1 MFRKIAL
8 LTFVLSA
15 QLSPAQKID
24 EIYNQKI
31 KEYTTDPRFLPPSVL
46 NLIDDPKV
54 PSPRKHFGEIIGAP
68 GIMHH
73 TSEIYAYYKKLAET
87 SPYVKV
93 EQVGVSEEGRPIQLV
108 IVGNDEAMK
117 RLDHYKKQIALLAD
131 PRKIGPQDVSAIIN
145 DSKPIYYLNAG
156 LHSPEM
162 GSPETTMELV
172 YRLSPTRLLK

>member
-1 MFRKIAL
+1 MRPFAKTAL
-8 LTFVLSA
+8 ILSVLSA
-15 QLSPAQKID
+15 QLSQAQKID
-24 EIYNQKI
+24 ELYNQKI
-31 KEYTTDPRFLPPSVL
+31 KEYTTDPRFLPVSVL

-68 GIMHH
+68 GVMHH
-73 TSEIYAYYKKLAET
+73 TAEIYAYYQKLSQT

-108 IVGNDEAMK
+108 IVGNEETLK
-117 RLDHYKKQIALLAD
+117 RLDHYKNQLSLLAD
-131 PRKIGPQDVSAIIN
+131 PRKMGPQDPNTIIN

-162 GSPETTMELV
+162 GSPEMMKIGRAHV
-172 YRLSPTRLLK
+172 